1 MSPSMASMSYDR
13 HCSEIIAQTALLT
26 SHVKGAALS
35 TPVPACPG
43 WNLGQLLRHLGEAH
57 RWVETIVRTRAT
69 GPVSEERLNNVSDA
83 TDQDPAELAGWLT
96 EGAGHLADA
105 LRTAGPEAAVW
116 TVAPGGTPV
125 FWARRMTHETVVHR
139 ADAAFAVGADFTVD
153 DEVALDA
160 LDEWMSFGHLPP
172 VFETRPDLPA
182 LLAGGRALCLRAT
195 DTAPEAG
202 AEWLVRLD
210 GDTLVSRRG
219 GGPATVTA
227 QGPLSDLLL
236 FVYGRRFAPGGPH
249 APGGPGGSGG
259 GVEVLGDQ
267 ALLDAWLDAT
277 SFWLKE

>member
-1 MSPSMASMSYDR
+1 MGTDRVGSMGSMGSMSFER
-13 HCSEIIAQTALLT
+13 HCGEIVAQTGLLV
-26 SHVKGAALS
+26 SHVEGAELS

-69 GPVSEERLNNVSDA
+69 GPVSEERINNVSDA

-96 EGAGHLADA
+96 EGAGQLADA

-153 DEVALDA
+153 DEVAIDA

-182 LLAGGRALCLRAT
+182 LLAGGRTLGFRAT

-202 AEWLVRLD
+202 AEWLVGLGR
-210 GDTLVSRRG
+210 DTLVSRRG

-227 QGPLSDLLL
+227 QGPLADLLL
-236 FVYGRRFAPGGPH
+236 FVYGRRFAPG
-249 APGGPGGSGG
+249 AAGG
-259 GVEVLGDQ
+259 GIEVIGDE

>member
-1 MSPSMASMSYDR
+1 MSYDR
-13 HCSEIIAQTALLT
+13 HCSEIVAQTALLV
-26 SHVKGAALS
+26 SHVEGAELA

-69 GPVSEERLNNVSDA
+69 GPVSEERINNVSDA

-96 EGAGHLADA
+96 EGAGQTGGRVADGG
-105 LRTAGPEAAVW
+105 AGGRGVDRG
-116 TVAPGGTPV
+116 PGGTPV

-153 DEVALDA
+153 DAVAADA

-182 LLAGGRALCLRAT
+182 LLAGGRTLCFRAT
-195 DTAPEAG
+195 GTAPDAG
-202 AEWLVRLD
+202 AEWLVGLD
-210 GDTLVSRRG
+210 GDTLASRRG
-219 GGPATVTA
+219 RGPATVTA
-227 QGPLSDLLL
+227 RGPLADLLL
-236 FVYGRRFAPGGPH
+236 FVYGRRFAPGGP
-249 APGGPGGSGG
+249 GGD
-259 GVEVLGDQ
+259 VEVVGDE

-277 SFWLKE
+277 SFWLRE